1 MFDVAN
7 ALWYRI
13 REFEVD
19 EGAGIFSV
27 MLEKPASKAFTGGA
41 IFLPGI
47 IDVYP
52 MGSRNL
58 P

>member
-1 MFDVAN
+1 
-7 ALWYRI
+7 
-13 REFEVD
+13 
-19 EGAGIFSV
+19 
-27 MLEKPASKAFTGGA
+27 MLERPASKAFTGGA